1 MGVGAAAGSAL
12 DDGGDDIKA
21 LLKLIAAGDLARDQL
36 FKLVY
41 PELKKIAR
49 NQMANEFNDLTLEA
63 LAIEV
68 FLRLSPSDAA
78 NIKDRADFLAIA
90 ANVMRR
96 ILVGHP
102 QGRLSRKRGSGK
114 RAQDENVAF
123 DLQRPEAMMD
133 LVRALSKLEEMNP
146 RQARVVEMRFFG
158 GFNEQQI
165 GEVLS
170 VNSRT
175 VKRDW
180 QMARAWLLGELNQ
193 ENESA
198 QDGAAGVL
206 AAPKP
211 TARKGVQ

>member
-1 MGVGAAAGSAL
+1 MGVGTAAGSAL

-102 QGRLSRKRGSGK
+102 RGRLSRKRGSGK
-114 RAQDENVAF
+114 RALDENIAF
-123 DLQRPEAMMD
+123 DPQRPEGMMD